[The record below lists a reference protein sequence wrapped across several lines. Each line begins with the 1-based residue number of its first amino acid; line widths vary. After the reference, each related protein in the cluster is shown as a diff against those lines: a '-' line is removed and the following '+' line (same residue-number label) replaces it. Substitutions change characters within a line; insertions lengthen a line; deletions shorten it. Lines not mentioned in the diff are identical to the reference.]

1 MKKIFLYILLAIAL
15 PVMGAPIDE
24 AKALYNKGEYAAALQ
39 RLQQLVKKSPRDGSS
54 NYWLGATLVAMGRN
68 AEAIAPLEKADDRG
82 VAEAALLLAR
92 IARDEYRPDEAR
104 DYYDSYEERL
114 VKKKKSVPADIEE
127 ERRRTVLM
135 ENMMS
140 RVEKIAVIDSIVVDA
155 EDFFKAYRIA
165 PGAGRLVSGAMIDLP
180 DAEVAFI
187 PQNETRIL
195 YSEPDS
201 LGNFVLMGADIL
213 DDGSIDHPAP
223 LPGDNLAGGGNAEY
237 PFMLSDGMTLYFAND
252 GDESLGGYDIFLT
265 RPDDEGNFL
274 QPQNIGM
281 PYNSPYDDY
290 LLAIDE
296 LTGLG
301 WWATDRNRIPSKLT
315 IYVFVPSET
324 RVNVADDDENLIA
337 LATLSDISLTREQ
350 GATYPEIPEAVD
362 YSKMENNL
370 ASKGKAEFALPVGSA
385 KRIYTSISDFRSQ
398 DARRAMA
405 EALNARAEINNI
417 NAELSKLRRSY
428 ANGDRAQAD
437 RILDLERNLKNA
449 RQREQNLKNKAIKIE
464 LSR

>member
-1 MKKIFLYILLAIAL
+1 
-15 PVMGAPIDE
+15 
-24 AKALYNKGEYAAALQ
+24 
-39 RLQQLVKKSPRDGSS
+39 
-54 NYWLGATLVAMGRN
+54 
-68 AEAIAPLEKADDRG
+68 
-82 VAEAALLLAR
+82 
-92 IARDEYRPDEAR
+92 
-104 DYYDSYEERL
+104 
-114 VKKKKSVPADIEE
+114 
-127 ERRRTVLM
+127 
-135 ENMMS
+135 
-140 RVEKIAVIDSIVVDA
+140 
-155 EDFFKAYRIA
+155 
-165 PGAGRLVSGAMIDLP
+165 
-180 DAEVAFI
+180 
-187 PQNETRIL
+187 
-195 YSEPDS
+195 
-201 LGNFVLMGADIL
+201 
-213 DDGSIDHPAP
+213 
-223 LPGDNLAGGGNAEY
+223 
-237 PFMLSDGMTLYFAND
+237 
-252 GDESLGGYDIFLT
+252 
-265 RPDDEGNFL
+265 
-274 QPQNIGM
+274 M

-301 WWATDRNRIPSKLT
+301 WWATDRNRIPGKLT

-405 EALNARAEINNI
+405 EALNARAEINTI
-417 NAELSKLRRSY
+417 NAELSKLRQAY
-428 ANGDRAQAD
+428 VNGDRAQAD
-437 RILDLERNLKNA
+437 HILDLERNLKNA